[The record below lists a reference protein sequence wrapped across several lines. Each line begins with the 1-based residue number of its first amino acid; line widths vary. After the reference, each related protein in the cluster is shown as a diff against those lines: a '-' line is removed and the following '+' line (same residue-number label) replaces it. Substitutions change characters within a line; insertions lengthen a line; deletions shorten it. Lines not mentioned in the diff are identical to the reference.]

1 MSYIL
6 YSSIARA
13 GGIDL
18 FLGTEALSHPPEHP
32 YRRRRSGARLER
44 LRRAAGRA
52 LVRLGRAITRWGD
65 RWAVAAGPQ
74 RGPAFCS

>member
-18 FLGTEALSHPPEHP
+18 FLGTETFSHPPEHP
-32 YRRRRSGARLER
+32 HRRRHRSGTRLKR
-44 LRRAAGRA
+44 LRYAAGRG

-65 RWAVAAGPQ
+65 RWAVAAGT
-74 RGPAFCS
+74 PATALR